1 MEQKMPGRFEKISHA
16 CYLKFQ
22 FIYNNLKNAERK
34 AADFCLHNPDV
45 VSAST
50 ISDVAM
56 KAGCSE
62 ATFVRL
68 AKRLGYGGYPELRD
82 NLLREDS
89 EEIVHSFGIS
99 RSDNSNTI
107 VKAVFN
113 ANILALKD
121 SLASLDVRSLEKA
134 TEVMLNTRHIL
145 FASSG
150 DASIVSQSGVQKFM
164 RIGLSV
170 SYNPD
175 YDTQLISLSKMD
187 ERDVLICVSHSGRTR
202 NVCELAEVANGRQVF
217 VISLTNFPQS
227 PLAKLSDVVLL
238 TASFAHDMMGEIL
251 AKRVPALCLIDV
263 IHVLLLLRLED
274 DRMRILD
281 NGNKLLRK
289 NKL

>member
-1 MEQKMPGRFEKISHA
+1 MEQKITGRVENISHS

-22 FIYNNLKNAERK
+22 FIYSNLKSAERK
-34 AADFCLHNPDV
+34 AADFCLHNPDF

-50 ISDVAM
+50 ISDVAV

-99 RSDNSNTI
+99 RSDNSGTI

-113 ANILALKD
+113 ASILALKD
-121 SLASLDVRSLEKA
+121 SLASLDLQSLEKA
-134 TEVMLNTRHIL
+134 TEVMLNARHIL

-164 RIGLSV
+164 RIGLSA
-170 SYNPD
+170 SYNAD

-187 ERDVLICVSHSGRTR
+187 ERDVLICASHSGRTR
-202 NVCELAEVANGRQVF
+202 NVCELAEVANGRKVF
-217 VISLTNFPQS
+217 VVSLTNFPQS
-227 PLAKLSDVVLL
+227 PLVKLSDVVLL

-263 IHVLLLLRLED
+263 IHVLLLLRLGD